1 MRRSQLNVAAILVLI
16 VGLAAGMLIYGLAD
30 DEPAATS
37 YVIVGDSAYSVDPTR
52 TKSYQLQL
60 ERLGGKAAVL
70 FDEFNR
76 WFAARWEGK
85 ALGVT
90 IGCISAVVAGFLF
103 WIASRTR

>member
-1 MRRSQLNVAAILVLI
+1 MKMLTAAI
-16 VGLAAGMLIYGLAD
+16 AA
-30 DEPAATS
+30 AALLCGCQSNST
-37 YVIVGDSAYSVDPTR
+37 GNPNPTR